1 MHFDPSRL
9 QKGKAGSRLK
19 EAVEISK
26 MGEEIEKMTEKN
38 LKNITY
44 T

>member
-19 EAVEISK
+19 EAVEIIVK
-26 MGEEIEKMTEKN
+26 WEKK
-38 LKNITY
+38 LKK
-44 T
+44 